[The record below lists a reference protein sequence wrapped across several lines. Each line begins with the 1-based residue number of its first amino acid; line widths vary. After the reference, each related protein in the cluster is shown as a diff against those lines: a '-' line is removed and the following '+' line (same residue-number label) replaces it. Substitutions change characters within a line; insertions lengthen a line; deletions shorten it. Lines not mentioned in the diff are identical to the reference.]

1 MIFLTPANENK
12 QIWSTLLLAGIYRV
26 VYFPPANFQQV
37 TTNGYD
43 PVTVLVMTYSICGFQ
58 PKGLFKSC

>member
-1 MIFLTPANENK
+1 MRINK
-12 QIWSTLLLAGIYRV
+12 SGQLYYWLVYRV